1 MSLDRLDLLEVRLGS
16 GKVYL
21 VPRALLENLV
31 QALPVSAPQL
41 IVSASPSGG
50 PLDPSGLPSEA
61 GEVLGRGVVKQQ
73 HKNAKWPHEKPPW
86 VSCHALKRGILKEYL
101 PGASWS
107 EGLTGAQ
114 QRPYSRKK
122 GAERCSESLANSQ
135 IGGKVDLGPYYQ
147 GLSNP

>member
-1 MSLDRLDLLEVRLGS
+1 MSLDRLELLEVRLGS

-61 GEVLGRGVVKQQ
+61 GEGALEGLSSQQ
-73 HKNAKWPHEKPPW
+73 REIAKWPRVSEPW
-86 VSCHALKRGILKEYL
+86 CR
-101 PGASWS
+101 
-107 EGLTGAQ
+107 TT
-114 QRPYSRKK
+114 
-122 GAERCSESLANSQ
+122 
-135 IGGKVDLGPYYQ
+135 
-147 GLSNP
+147 LSNGVSEKNT

>member
-1 MSLDRLDLLEVRLGS
+1 MSLDRLELRGVRLGS

-61 GEVLGRGVVKQQ
+61 GEGALEGLSPQQ
-73 HKNAKWPHEKPPW
+73 HKIAKWPRVSEPWCRTTLEK
-86 VSCHALKRGILKEYL
+86 
-101 PGASWS
+101 
-107 EGLTGAQ
+107 
-114 QRPYSRKK
+114 
-122 GAERCSESLANSQ
+122 
-135 IGGKVDLGPYYQ
+135 GG
-147 GLSNP
+147 

>member
-1 MSLDRLDLLEVRLGS
+1 MSLDRLELLEVRLGS

-61 GEVLGRGVVKQQ
+61 TGSARPPALQEL
-73 HKNAKWPHEKPPW
+73 WPACRSPICEPLD
-86 VSCHALKRGILKEYL
+86 SC
-101 PGASWS
+101 
-107 EGLTGAQ
+107 
-114 QRPYSRKK
+114 
-122 GAERCSESLANSQ
+122 
-135 IGGKVDLGPYYQ
+135 
-147 GLSNP
+147 

>member
-1 MSLDRLDLLEVRLGS
+1 MSLDRLELLEVRLGS

-61 GEVLGRGVVKQQ
+61 GGGPSKGCHRNSIKLRNDPVCFLG
-73 HKNAKWPHEKPPW
+73 W
-86 VSCHALKRGILKEYL
+86 
-101 PGASWS
+101 
-107 EGLTGAQ
+107 
-114 QRPYSRKK
+114 
-122 GAERCSESLANSQ
+122 
-135 IGGKVDLGPYYQ
+135 
-147 GLSNP
+147 